1 MISVGLTGWPSWR
14 KNFNVA
20 IFSDT
25 INVISAKLCM
35 GVVLIELCP
44 FIPLSVT
51 LTVFQGHGRV
61 KVLTENFMCISD

>member
-1 MISVGLTGWPSWR
+1 MSVCG
-14 KNFNVA
+14 KNITVA

-25 INVISAKLCM
+25 VNVKMSLCM
-35 GVVLIELCP
+35 TVVLIELCP